1 MRYQKWWNYG
11 GPLEWTWEQY
21 LSSNTN
27 LRPVYHYINTDIQIY
42 NAEQQSHE
50 SDTNSN
56 GCVDQTE
63 LTNYI
68 PRWYAGTATM
78 QNLMSAIALWI
89 DNIGC

>member
-1 MRYQKWWNYG
+1 MEYFFVFDANNEHNAVGY
-11 GPLEWTWEQY
+11 P
-21 LSSNTN
+21 
-27 LRPVYHYINTDIQIY
+27 IQLGTGT
-42 NAEQQSHE
+42 STHE
-50 SDTNSN
+50 ADTNSN